1 MRRWLRRIGLCFVA
15 LAVAWMAGFAW
26 FIRNAG
32 QAADVPPRADGI
44 VALTGGADRVATA
57 LHLLADGRARRLLIS
72 GVGGAAEF
80 NALAHLA
87 GADASLA
94 PRVTLGRTALST
106 HGNAQETA
114 DWVQSY
120 HIESLIVVTA
130 GYHMPRA
137 LAELS
142 RAVPSVR
149 LMPVPVQPTAWR
161 DGMGLAGFRLLAV
174 EYSKYLAVGAGL
186 SGFVTRGADRPA
198 APHAITEHTGG

>member
-1 MRRWLRRIGLCFVA
+1 MRRGLRLIGVCLVV
-15 LAVAWMAGFAW
+15 LAVAWTAGLAW
-26 FIRNAG
+26 FIHNAS
-32 QAADVPPRADGI
+32 QPAEVPPRADGI

-57 LHLLADGRARRLLIS
+57 LHLLADGRAGRLLIS

-94 PRVTLGRTALST
+94 PRVTLGRTASST

-114 DWVQSY
+114 DWVQSH
-120 HIESLIVVTA
+120 HIERLIVVTA

-142 RAVPSVR
+142 RTLPGVT
-149 LMPVPVQPTAWR
+149 LIPVPVQPTAWR
-161 DGMGLAGFRLLAV
+161 DGMGLAGFRLLAI
-174 EYSKYLAVGAGL
+174 EYSKYIAVEAGL

-198 APHAITEHTGG
+198 ASHATTEHTGG